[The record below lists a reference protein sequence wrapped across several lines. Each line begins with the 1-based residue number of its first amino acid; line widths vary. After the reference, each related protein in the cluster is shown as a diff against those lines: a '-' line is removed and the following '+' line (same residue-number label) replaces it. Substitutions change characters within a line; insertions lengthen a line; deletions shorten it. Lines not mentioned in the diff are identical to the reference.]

1 MNLKKIDLFKNLSE
15 EDLEKISQYISLEER
30 SYRKGETIFNQ
41 GDISK
46 DLFYLREGKIAIYNI
61 DSNGKR
67 FILES
72 LDKPMVFGE
81 IYAYLDLPFDF
92 YGEAMVDSKI
102 IIIRDF
108 KKIIEASPRALLV
121 NFIDLLARKTLSL
134 SRKNQIISSQS
145 LRQKI
150 SKVLLEN
157 EVNNKVDL
165 TMTREELADYL
176 SVTRPSLS
184 RELSNMVD
192 SDLIEIDGRN
202 IYIINKEEII
212 RQL

>member
-30 SYRKGETIFNQ
+30 SYRKGETIFNR

-212 RQL
+212 KQL

>member
-121 NFIDLLARKTLSL
+121 NFIDLLARKTISL

-212 RQL
+212 KQL

>member
-30 SYRKGETIFNQ
+30 SYRKGETIFNR

-81 IYAYLDLPFDF
+81 IYVYLDLPFDF

-121 NFIDLLARKTLSL
+121 NFIDLLARKSLSL
-134 SRKNQIISSQS
+134 SKKNQIISSQS

>member
-81 IYAYLDLPFDF
+81 IYVYLDLPFDF

-212 RQL
+212 KQL

>member
-1 MNLKKIDLFKNLSE
+1 MDLREIDLFKNLSE
-15 EDLEKISQYISLEER
+15 EDLVRLSKDVSFEER
-30 SYRKGETIFNQ
+30 TYKKGETIFNW
-41 GDISK
+41 GDITK

-61 DSNGKR
+61 DSKGKR

-81 IYAYLDLPFDF
+81 IYVYLNLPFDF

-108 KKIIEASPRALLV
+108 KKIIEASPRTLLLD
-121 NFIDLLARKTLSL
+121 FIDLLARKTLSL
-134 SRKNQIISSQS
+134 SKKNQISSSQS

-157 EVNNKVDL
+157 EINNKVDL

-212 RQL
+212 KQL

>member
-30 SYRKGETIFNQ
+30 SYRKGETIFNR

-81 IYAYLDLPFDF
+81 IYVYLDLPFDF

-121 NFIDLLARKTLSL
+121 NFIDLLARKSLSL
-134 SRKNQIISSQS
+134 SKKNQIISSQS

-212 RQL
+212 KQL

>member
-121 NFIDLLARKTLSL
+121 NFIDLLARKSLSL
-134 SRKNQIISSQS
+134 SKKNQIISSQS

-212 RQL
+212 KQL

>member
-30 SYRKGETIFNQ
+30 SYRKGETIFNR

-81 IYAYLDLPFDF
+81 IYVYLDLPFDF

>member
-81 IYAYLDLPFDF
+81 IYVYLDLPFDF

-121 NFIDLLARKTLSL
+121 NFIDLLARKTISL

-212 RQL
+212 KQL

>member
-1 MNLKKIDLFKNLSE
+1 MNLREIDLFKNLSE

-30 SYRKGETIFNQ
+30 TYKKGETIFNQ

-61 DSNGKR
+61 DSKGKR

-81 IYAYLDLPFDF
+81 VYVYLNLPFDF

-108 KKIIEASPRALLV
+108 KKIIEASPRALLLD
-121 NFIDLLARKTLSL
+121 FIELLARKTLSL
-134 SRKNQIISSQS
+134 SKKNQISSSQS

>member
-134 SRKNQIISSQS
+134 SKKNQIISSQS

>member
-81 IYAYLDLPFDF
+81 IYVYLDLPFDF

-121 NFIDLLARKTLSL
+121 NFIDLLARKSLSL
-134 SRKNQIISSQS
+134 SKKNQIISSQS

-212 RQL
+212 KQL

>member
-81 IYAYLDLPFDF
+81 IYVYLDLPFDF

-121 NFIDLLARKTLSL
+121 NFIDLLARKSLSL
-134 SRKNQIISSQS
+134 SKKNQIISSQS

>member
-1 MNLKKIDLFKNLSE
+1 MNLREIDLFKNLSD
-15 EDLEKISQYISLEER
+15 EDLVNISLEER

-41 GDISK
+41 GDLSE
-46 DLFYLREGKIAIYNI
+46 DLFYLSEGKIAIYNI
-61 DSNGKR
+61 DSKGKR

-81 IYAYLDLPFDF
+81 IYVYLNLPFDF
-92 YGEAMVDSKI
+92 FGEAMVDSRI

-108 KKIIEASPRALLV
+108 KKIIEASPRALLLD
-121 NFIDLLARKTLSL
+121 FIDLLARKTLSL
-134 SRKNQIISSQS
+134 SKKNQISSSQS

-157 EVNNKVDL
+157 EINNKVDL

-212 RQL
+212 KQL

>member
-212 RQL
+212 KQL